1 MWHVDVYGGV
11 LQGVV
16 IAEIEL
22 EQEGQKVVLP
32 AWVGKEITGV

>member
-1 MWHVDVYGGV
+1 MSGGV

-22 EQEGQKVVLP
+22 KEEDQKVVLP
-32 AWVGKEITGV
+32 PGSERR